1 MIIIVT
7 FGIMAV
13 CIPFLVKKVREGKQR
28 LLLASQLR
36 QALQNMVHAL
46 HIGVG
51 FQQALEY
58 VAQEAEMPLGAE
70 WRRLLQSVRLGSPWS
85 EALTELGKRVN
96 IPEMGWFVAAVQ
108 ITQNTGGSL
117 AEVLE
122 ILSETLQERQ
132 ILRDKVSALTAQGK
146 ASGFVL
152 AALPFILLAALRVIV
167 PGLVRPMFTTAAG
180 QAMIAAIMVSVAMG
194 GLVIWKIVN
203 IKVDE

>member
-1 MIIIVT
+1 MIILVT
-7 FGIMAV
+7 LGVLAMF
-13 CIPFLVKKVREGKQR
+13 IPALVRKIREGKR
-28 LLLASQLR
+28 RVLLASQLR

-51 FQQALEY
+51 FQQALEN
-58 VAQEAEMPLGAE
+58 VVQEAEMPLVAE
-70 WRRLLQSVRLGSPWS
+70 WRRLLQSVSLGVPWS
-85 EALTELGKRVN
+85 EALTELAKRVD

-122 ILSETLQERQ
+122 TLAETLQERQ

-146 ASGFVL
+146 ASGLVL

-167 PGLVRPMFTTAAG
+167 PGLVRPMFTTLAG
-180 QAMIAAIMVSVAMG
+180 QGMIAGIMISVVMG